1 MHVWVCNEEICPM
14 DAHVLKDASI
24 QCEFKGDRTKIKQ
37 VLSLFIW
44 YKLEAHEKMTLID
57 GIQTHMWTS

>member
-37 VLSLFIW
+37 VLSYDTSW
-44 YKLEAHEKMTLID
+44 K
-57 GIQTHMWTS
+57 HMKK